1 MRFPLSPTAFLAA
14 FSLPLFLCFPAFA
27 ANSPEQASPPAQ
39 QVMIPGP
46 LRSFLRMAGI
56 SQKVPPEDVLP
67 ELARNVYTQGYS
79 RGRETEFL
87 LLLEHYVHQAREL
100 QALASS
106 NNGEIRVAHCADA
119 GPLLQILGY
128 RLRYGCGQKD
138 AALVTL
144 NPDSAFLTI
153 DSGFPLTR
161 LEEALIS
168 DTPFVYPFT
177 PSMVP
182 VLFKRSDWVNLI
194 AGKKSGNEDMVDVIL
209 HDPHVARLY
218 WAMSKMD
225 PETGQALQKAV
236 GLWSLLPY
244 AGVLD
249 FYGTEISIRNHKVIV
264 PGGKPA
270 ESGWSELVGA

>member
-1 MRFPLSPTAFLAA
+1 MPDRIDAWTHIFPKAYFEKLQTMASVTGPLKRWLKLTSLYDLDHRFRLMDGFEGYRQLLTPSMPAIEDLADGALAVELMRLMNDGLAELVA
-14 FSLPLFLCFPAFA
+14 RHPHRFPAFA

-144 NPDSAFLTI
+144 NPDSAFL
-153 DSGFPLTR
+153 SR
-161 LEEALIS
+161 
-168 DTPFVYPFT
+168 
-177 PSMVP
+177 
-182 VLFKRSDWVNLI
+182 
-194 AGKKSGNEDMVDVIL
+194 
-209 HDPHVARLY
+209 
-218 WAMSKMD
+218 
-225 PETGQALQKAV
+225 
-236 GLWSLLPY
+236 
-244 AGVLD
+244 GVVSRC
-249 FYGTEISIRNHKVIV
+249 G
-264 PGGKPA
+264 
-270 ESGWSELVGA
+270 